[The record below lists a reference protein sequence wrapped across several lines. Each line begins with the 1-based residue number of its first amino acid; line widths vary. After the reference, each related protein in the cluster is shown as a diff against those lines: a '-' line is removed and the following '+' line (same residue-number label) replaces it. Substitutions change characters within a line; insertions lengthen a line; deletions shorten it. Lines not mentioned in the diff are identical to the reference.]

1 MNTFKELDI
10 VALTQDRQTTHFE
23 TGKPITLYKGQV
35 GTIVMEYDGKAFEV
49 EFSNNDGTTY
59 AMETIPANQLMLLHH
74 ELVKQSSRVG

>member
-23 TGKPITLYKGQV
+23 TEEPIILCKGQV
-35 GTIVMEYDGKAFEV
+35 GTIVMEYDDQVFEV

-59 AMETIPANQLMLLHH
+59 AMETIPANQLMLLHY
-74 ELVKQSSRVG
+74 ELVEAIA